1 MTRRTDD
8 RAEARADEAAALL
21 AEMRARVDDATRR
34 LGDLDAELR
43 ESRRAVD
50 DLESLVDVLLGSL
63 DAPALV
69 IDGARRVTGFSRA
82 AGERLD
88 GVAPGKAV
96 SAMLPGA
103 VVDELTAYLDAADGA
118 EGDLPAAGDGARV
131 HRLPGGGAVVLL
143 PAR

>member
-8 RAEARADEAAALL
+8 RAETRTEEAAALL

-43 ESRRAVD
+43 ASRRTVD
-50 DLESLVDVLLGSL
+50 ELESLVDVLLGSL

-69 IDGARRVTGFSRA
+69 IDGSRRVTGFSRA
-82 AGERLD
+82 AGERFD
-88 GVAPGKAV
+88 GLAPGKAV
-96 SAMLPGA
+96 SALLPGA
-103 VVDELTAYLDAADGA
+103 VVDELTAYLDADGA
-118 EGDLPAAGDGARV
+118 EAALPAAGEGARAY
-131 HRLPGGGAVVLL
+131 RLPGGGAVVLL